1 MRDKE
6 TYTWNAVANYRTA
19 TVQSRDCE
27 AEADPQKSKAK
38 TTRTW
43 TTTRSRRLPLIGL
56 KALPLSAHRVVI

>member
-27 AEADPQKSKAK
+27 VEADPQKSKAK
-38 TTRTW
+38 TTRTRTIATPSTYW
-43 TTTRSRRLPLIGL
+43 L
-56 KALPLSAHRVVI
+56 KGSAFVCT